1 MTTGG
6 ELGVELTVIV
16 RLSWAPGFGEPPPPP
31 DDGEGGGGGDGHG
44 GDNSD
49 SFSWR
54 RLFIMASLFAIA
66 EITVGYLLFAPAWR

>member
-1 MTTGG
+1 MANALREDTNHVF
-6 ELGVELTVIV
+6 EEIIS
-16 RLSWAPGFGEPPPPP
+16 RGFGEPPPPP